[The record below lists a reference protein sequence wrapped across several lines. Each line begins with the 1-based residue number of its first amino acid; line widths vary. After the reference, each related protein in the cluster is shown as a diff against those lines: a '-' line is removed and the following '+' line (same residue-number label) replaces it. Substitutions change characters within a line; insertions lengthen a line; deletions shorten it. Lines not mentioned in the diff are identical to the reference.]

1 MTSMLFMFL
10 FAVSDK
16 KDQGQD
22 QGVIILRG
30 TSVLQQ
36 ATVAAAAAAN

>member
-1 MTSMLFMFL
+1 MTTMLFMFS

-22 QGVIILRG
+22 QGVIILGG

-36 ATVAAAAAAN
+36 AADVAAVAAN